1 VEKVLRTF
9 NYVKLPELEFE
20 LKQINAES
28 GRRYSTPNGNKY
40 PSITTILSHST
51 DKSFLIEW
59 RKRVGDEEANR
70 IVKKSTNR
78 GTKLHAICEKYLLN
92 ELNDFKIK
100 TMMPDIKDFFLQL
113 KPYIDENVGNVY
125 GLEQPLY
132 SDRLEIAGTTD
143 CIAEWN
149 GKLSVI
155 DYKNS
160 RKIKEESHIQ
170 NYFIQCTAYAE
181 MFEDVTKK
189 PIDQIVVAIANE
201 DGKPQIFVREKHKY
215 LESLYEYIKRY
226 KDSSNK

>member
-1 VEKVLRTF
+1 MRTF
-9 NYVKLPELEFE
+9 NYVKLPELQFE

-28 GRRYSTPNGNKY
+28 GRRYNTPNGNSY
-40 PSITTILSHST
+40 PSITTVLSHST
-51 DKSFLIEW
+51 DKTFLIEW

-70 IVKKSTNR
+70 IVKKSTSR
-78 GTKLHAICEKYLLN
+78 GTKLHKICENYLLN

-100 TMMPDIKDFFLQL
+100 TMMPDVKDFFLQL
-113 KPYIDENVGNVY
+113 KPHIDENVGDVY
-125 GLEQPLY
+125 GLEQPLF
-132 SDRLEIAGTTD
+132 SDRLRIAGTTD

-160 RKIKEESHIQ
+160 RRIKEEDQIQ

-181 MFEDVTKK
+181 MFGDITKR
-189 PIDQIVVAIANE
+189 PIEQIVVAIANE

-215 LESLYEYIKRY
+215 ITNLNSMIERY
-226 KDSSNK
+226 HAK

>member
-1 VEKVLRTF
+1 MRTF
-9 NYVKLPELEFE
+9 NYVKLPELQFE

-28 GRRYSTPNGNKY
+28 GRRYNTPNGNSY
-40 PSITTILSHST
+40 PSITTVLSHST
-51 DKSFLIEW
+51 DKTFLIEW
-59 RKRVGDEEANR
+59 RKRVGEEEANR
-70 IVKKSTNR
+70 IVKKSSSR
-78 GTKLHAICEKYLLN
+78 GTKLHKICEKYLLN

-113 KPYIDENVGNVY
+113 KPHIDENVGDVY

-132 SDRLEIAGTTD
+132 SDRLKIAGTTD

-160 RKIKEESHIQ
+160 RRIKEEDHIQ

-181 MFEDVTKK
+181 MFGDITGK
-189 PIDQIVVAIANE
+189 PIEQIVVAIANE

-215 LESLYEYIKRY
+215 ISNLNSMIERY
-226 KDSSNK
+226 HAQ

>member
-1 VEKVLRTF
+1 MRTF
-9 NYVKLPELEFE
+9 NYVKLPELQFE
-20 LKQINAES
+20 LKQINAET
-28 GRRYSTPNGNKY
+28 GRRYNTPSGNSY
-40 PSITTILSHST
+40 PSITTVLSHST
-51 DKSFLIEW
+51 DKTFLIEW

-70 IVKKSTNR
+70 IVKKSTSR
-78 GTKLHAICEKYLLN
+78 GTKLHKICENYLLN

-100 TMMPDIKDFFLQL
+100 TMMPDVKDFFLQL
-113 KPYIDENVGNVY
+113 KPHIDENVGDVY

-132 SDRLEIAGTTD
+132 SDRLKIAGTTD

-160 RKIKEESHIQ
+160 RRIKEEDQIQ

-181 MFEDVTKK
+181 MFGDITKR
-189 PIDQIVVAIANE
+189 PIEQIVVAIANE

-215 LESLYEYIKRY
+215 ITNLNSMIERY
-226 KDSSNK
+226 HAK